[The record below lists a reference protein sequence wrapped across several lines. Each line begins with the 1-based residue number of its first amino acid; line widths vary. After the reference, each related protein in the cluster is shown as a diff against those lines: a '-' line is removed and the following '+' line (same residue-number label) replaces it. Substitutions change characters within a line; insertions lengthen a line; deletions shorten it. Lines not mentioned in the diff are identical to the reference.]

1 MVTPEKFW
9 YWSQIFFAA
18 STFLLVLYKAVE
30 DFIKAQK
37 RYFENQI
44 KDLNEFINN
53 QKQEMALIRSQKKS
67 SEVRLGQIAEQLT
80 PFLDHFK
87 YDPKKCQFLGQPIDY
102 IVFDQNEVVFIE
114 VKTGN
119 ARLTDSQKKIRNNVN
134 AKRVRFEEIRIK

>member
-80 PFLDHFK
+80 PFRS
-87 YDPKKCQFLGQPIDY
+87 Y
-102 IVFDQNEVVFIE
+102 
-114 VKTGN
+114 
-119 ARLTDSQKKIRNNVN
+119 
-134 AKRVRFEEIRIK
+134 